1 MAVFT
6 NLLRNIDYNNPAQ
19 AIATLANH
27 IRQLQE
33 ELEYQLMNLDSSNI
47 NELNLGQTTLVS
59 AQGKT
64 ITGDDDV
71 HIDCGDWDEG
81 D

>member
-6 NLLRNIDYNNPAQ
+6 SQLRNIDYNNPSQ
-19 AIATLANH
+19 AIATMANH

-33 ELEYQLMNLDSSNI
+33 ELEYLLMNLDSSNI
-47 NELNLGQTTLVS
+47 NELNLGQTNVVS
-59 AQGKT
+59 AKGKT

-71 HIDCGDWDEG
+71 VIDCGDWDEG

>member
-6 NLLRNIDYNNPAQ
+6 SQLRNIDYSNPAQ
-19 AIATLANH
+19 AISVLANH
-27 IRQLQE
+27 IRKLQD
-33 ELEYQLMNLDSSNI
+33 ELEYLLMNLDSSNI
-47 NELNLGQTTLVS
+47 NELNLGQTTVVS

-71 HIDCGDWDEG
+71 QIDCGDWDEG